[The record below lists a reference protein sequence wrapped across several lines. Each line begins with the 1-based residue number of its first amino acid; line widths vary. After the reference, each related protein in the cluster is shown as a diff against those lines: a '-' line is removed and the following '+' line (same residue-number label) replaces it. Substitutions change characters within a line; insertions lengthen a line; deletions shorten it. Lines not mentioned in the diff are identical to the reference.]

1 VTSDG
6 DLRAVVLV
14 RTARSRRDLVRVL
27 GAMVGVLRVELLQGP
42 YDLVIHAAGAAQ
54 VEAIERFPGVTAAEV
69 CWLSRA
75 QGGCS

>member
-1 VTSDG
+1 MSSG
-6 DLRAVVLV
+6 ELGAVVLV

-27 GAMVGVLRVELLQGP
+27 GEMEGVLRIEPLRGP
-42 YDLVIHAAGAAQ
+42 YDLIIHAAGAAQ
-54 VEAIERFPGVTAAEV
+54 VEAIERFPGVTTAEV